1 MSGYNYYSVFHDIV
15 DRPSNGVTAHYHQT
29 KDNAIPYAPSSHHTT
44 SHLRLLH
51 KYHREIR
58 IRVMRRIWSELGD
71 PSFVGGGEGR
81 GELRGGVGFRSGGY
95 GGDGFGEFDGFGS
108 DGGDGSVAFL
118 GF

>member
-1 MSGYNYYSVFHDIV
+1 MHHA
-15 DRPSNGVTAHYHQT
+15 TA
-29 KDNAIPYAPSSHHTT
+29 
-44 SHLRLLH
+44 HLRLLH

-58 IRVMRRIWSELGD
+58 IGIMGRIWGELGY
-71 PSFVGGGEGR
+71 PSLVRGGEGR

-108 DGGDGSVAFL
+108 GGGDGGVAFL